1 MLNKSVTLKL
11 WTKINTMLKVAC
23 ERKYSYRYMWLI
35 QSEQLKES
43 KDIHFTFTSAMKH
56 ITNDQIMLSCVI

>member
-43 KDIHFTFTSAMKH
+43 KDIHYIHS
-56 ITNDQIMLSCVI
+56 QVQ